1 MGFGTGLSTGLEQGS
16 RINLNY
22 QNAKNQEL
30 QNKILQQHLDGTN
43 ALRELFK
50 AKDPQYET
58 NSNAIETAPS
68 NLHDIIGQAAV
79 GRAGPGYDPYASVAP
94 QVRGAYQQ
102 APQGPLD
109 ILGGHEMSKRS
120 LFDGGGMKWR
130 DTSPDALNSRVDQ
143 LPIPDMRGGARHEP
157 APFGAYQ
164 PAPQV
169 NRMERPSVELAG
181 PGEAIDNLNGNAIP
195 REALRDG
202 GPGLLAEGP
211 RPMSEP
217 SHENIPGAPYK
228 PADIIPPGALM
239 REVPGSRGLGGNLS
253 PEFRAVFENVMRA
266 NGGDYEKAAAL
277 VNLLSGGQSLL
288 PTTASMLKLSAG
300 ERAYPLGA
308 GTGLPTGAPPL
319 EGQPR
324 YPFGMPNQSLLGVN
338 GDTGEQVLIDRVNGT
353 SRTVSAPGQPGTNL
367 QAKPLST
374 DTAGGA
380 AGFDDVA
387 LYSKLYPDRTYQIKS
402 MLGPNKA
409 LTMNALQKYATPEE
423 LAGVNKAKVDQ
434 QVERARAVG
443 SNTAQIRIDEER
455 KSPAYT
461 NTGVKWMKMNAE
473 GNLAE
478 PLLDTS
484 RAQDEIAQEG
494 YQPLL
499 PKQFED
505 AANANQVQV
514 SLLPRMKHLK
524 ALSDELIRAV
534 PGGLSAIKQGI
545 AYTIKGKLLND
556 KQPTKI
562 LDPETGVPMTVGEVV
577 KLYSQILETTGEQF
591 SRQVNGLKG
600 AATEGDVKRAM
611 AAFPS
616 LFNTQA
622 VAAGMWSQTIE
633 NVENAREG
641 MHDSLF
647 GVQRK
652 YDLAQYSPETRGKIE
667 RLMAVQGW
675 DAHRALKHLHSV
687 GQRVTQREKVQGGQ

>member
-1 MGFGTGLSTGLEQGS
+1 
-16 RINLNY
+16 
-22 QNAKNQEL
+22 
-30 QNKILQQHLDGTN
+30 
-43 ALRELFK
+43 
-50 AKDPQYET
+50 
-58 NSNAIETAPS
+58 
-68 NLHDIIGQAAV
+68 LH
-79 GRAGPGYDPYASVAP
+79 GPGAP
-94 QVRGAYQQ
+94 IEE
-102 APQGPLD
+102 PT
-109 ILGGHEMSKRS
+109 SK
-120 LFDGGGMKWR
+120 LWR
-130 DTSPDALNSRVDQ
+130 DTLTPAEHDSGRVEQ
-143 LPIPDMRGGARHEP
+143 ELARGGTGMAAE
-157 APFGAYQ
+157 GS
-164 PAPQV
+164 
-169 NRMERPSVELAG
+169 RPMQELA
-181 PGEAIDNLNGNAIP
+181 PG
-195 REALRDG
+195 
-202 GPGLLAEGP
+202 
-211 RPMSEP
+211 S
-217 SHENIPGAPYK
+217 PYK

-239 REVPGSRGLGGNLS
+239 REVPGSRGLGGNMS
-253 PEFRAVFENVMRA
+253 PELRAIFENVMLQ
-266 NGGDYEKAAAL
+266 NGGDYMKAAEM
-277 VNLLSGGQSLL
+277 VNLLSGGQNPMHVPQGYLTVPRGADVY
-288 PTTASMLKLSAG
+288 PTTAGPNTVAG
-300 ERAYPLGA
+300 RPIH
-308 GTGLPTGAPPL
+308 
-319 EGQPR
+319 GQPMM
-324 YPFGMPNQSLLGVN
+324 YPSQFQVGVN
-338 GDTGEQVLIDRVNGT
+338 GDTGEQILINRSDAS
-353 SRTVSAPGQPGTNL
+353 SRNISAPGGGSL

-387 LYSKLYPDRTYQIKS
+387 LYSKLYPDRAYQIKS

-409 LTMNALQKYATPEE
+409 LTMNALQRYATPEE

-434 QVERARAVG
+434 QVARAQAVG
-443 SNTAQIRIDEER
+443 SNQAQIGIDKER
-455 KSPAYT
+455 KMPAYT
-461 NTGVKWMKMNAE
+461 NPGVKWMKMNAE
-473 GNLAE
+473 GNQAE

-484 RAQDEIAQEG
+484 RPQDEVAKEG
-494 YQPLL
+494 YQPLG

-652 YDLAQYSPETRGKIE
+652 YDLTQYSPETRGKIE

-687 GQRVTQREKVQGGQ
+687 GQRVTQMEKVQGGQ